1 MAGDTGGGGG
11 GEDGGAGLTGAA
23 KKKAK
28 KEAAA
33 EDVRLERLLRCGA
46 YEVSRAA
53 ALSLCRAVV
62 ALPLFQC
69 LPAMRAYTPPLIP
82 AMRGDLGWND
92 CLVPILE
99 EQ

>member
-46 YEVSRAA
+46 YEVRAPRRSRCAGQ
-53 ALSLCRAVV
+53 SWRCRCFSACPRC
-62 ALPLFQC
+62 AP
-69 LPAMRAYTPPLIP
+69 TPPLIP

>member
-62 ALPLFQC
+62 RCRC
-69 LPAMRAYTPPLIP
+69 LSACPRCAATLRL
-82 AMRGDLGWND
+82 
-92 CLVPILE
+92 
-99 EQ
+99 

>member
-46 YEVSRAA
+46 YEVRAPRRSRCAGQSCAA
-53 ALSLCRAVV
+53 AVSVLARDARLHSASD
-62 ALPLFQC
+62 
-69 LPAMRAYTPPLIP
+69 T
-82 AMRGDLGWND
+82 GDAWRLG
-92 CLVPILE
+92 VE
-99 EQ
+99 